1 MTKGSTPLGDTNEKT
16 RMPFGVL
23 VFLSVNLMTRGVEPE
38 RARASMRRS
47 GGPPNSEWS
56 EPTEW
61 GGEGR
66 QIARNLRLLPLAIP
80 INLKTVGIPTV
91 FRFSIIIYDQGVVP
105 LSGQGA

>member
-47 GGPPNSEWS
+47 GGPPNSERS
-56 EPTEW
+56 EDNA
-61 GGEGR
+61 R
-66 QIARNLRLLPLAIP
+66 RILVLNKQIASAVH
-80 INLKTVGIPTV
+80 KGS
-91 FRFSIIIYDQGVVP
+91 FWCHC
-105 LSGQGA
+105 